1 MTTQRAN
8 ALAWTVGG
16 TRLFLD
22 ELSRVGDDDF
32 AAPTSLPGWTTAH
45 LVAHVHF
52 NAEALRRLVSW
63 AATGVENRMY
73 ASTEQ
78 RAAEIEEGASWAP
91 TRLRDLVAGSASAL
105 VEDVAAL
112 SDRAWDAEVVTAQ
125 GRTIPAGQ
133 IPWLR
138 AREVMVHA
146 VDLGAGLTFADL
158 PADFTAELLADVVRK
173 RAAAG
178 EGPAL
183 AAWLTGRAVTTPPEL
198 GPWL

>member
-1 MTTQRAN
+1 MTTPRAD
-8 ALAWTVGG
+8 ALAWAEGG

-22 ELSRVGDDDF
+22 ELSRVGDDRF
-32 AAPTSLPGWTTAH
+32 AAPTSLPGWSTAH

-52 NAEALRRLVSW
+52 NAQALRRLVSW
-63 AATGVENRMY
+63 AATGVESPMY
-73 ASTEQ
+73 SSPEQ
-78 RAAEIEEGASWAP
+78 RAKEIEEGALLAP
-91 TRLRDLVAGSASAL
+91 AELRDLVAGSASAL
-105 VEDVAAL
+105 SEDLAAL
-112 SDRAWDAEVVTAQ
+112 SDRAWDAVVVTAQ
-125 GRTIPAGQ
+125 GRTIPASQ

-173 RAAAG
+173 RAAGG

-183 AAWLTGRAVTTPPEL
+183 AAWLTGRPVSPPAL

>member
-1 MTTQRAN
+1 MN
-8 ALAWTVGG
+8 AQAWAEDG

-22 ELSRVGDDDF
+22 ALSRVGDDRF

-45 LVAHVHF
+45 VVAHVHF

-73 ASTEQ
+73 ASAGQ
-78 RAAEIEEGASWAP
+78 RAAEIEDGASWAP
-91 TRLRDLVAGSASAL
+91 ARLRDLVAGSAWAL
-105 VEDVAAL
+105 IEDLAAL
-112 SDRAWDAEVVTAQ
+112 RGQAWDAQVVTAQ

-146 VDLGAGLTFADL
+146 VDLDAGLTFADL

-183 AAWLTGRAVTTPPEL
+183 AAWLTGRPVTPPTL

>member
-1 MTTQRAN
+1 MS
-8 ALAWTVGG
+8 ALAWTEGG

-22 ELSRVGDDDF
+22 ALSRIGDERF

-52 NAEALRRLVSW
+52 NAQALRRLVSW
-63 AATGVENRMY
+63 AVTGIENRMY
-73 ASTEQ
+73 ASAEQ
-78 RAAEIEEGASWAP
+78 RTAEIEEGASWAP
-91 TRLRDLVAGSASAL
+91 AQLRDVVAGSASAL
-105 VEDVAAL
+105 AEDLTAL

-125 GRTIPAGQ
+125 GRTIPASQ

-183 AAWLTGRAVTTPPEL
+183 AAWLTGRSVTPPAL

>member
-1 MTTQRAN
+1 VN
-8 ALAWTVGG
+8 ALAWAEGG

-22 ELSRVGDDDF
+22 ELSRVGDERF
-32 AAPTSLPGWTTAH
+32 AEPTNLPGWSTAH

-52 NAEALRRLVSW
+52 NAQALRRLVSW

-73 ASTEQ
+73 DSAEQ
-78 RAAEIEEGASWAP
+78 RTAEIEQGASWAP
-91 TRLRDLVAGSASAL
+91 AQLRDLVASSASAL
-105 VEDVAAL
+105 EEDLAAL

-125 GRTIPAGQ
+125 GRTIPARQ

-146 VDLGAGLTFADL
+146 VDLGAGLTFVDL

-183 AAWLTGRAVTTPPEL
+183 AAWLTGRPVTTPPAL

>member
-1 MTTQRAN
+1 MN
-8 ALAWTVGG
+8 ALAWAEDG

-22 ELSRVGDDDF
+22 ELGRVDDDRF
-32 AAPTSLPGWTTAH
+32 AGPTSLPGWTTAH

-52 NAEALRRLVSW
+52 NAQALRRLVSW
-63 AATGVENRMY
+63 AASGIENRMY
-73 ASTEQ
+73 ASAGQ
-78 RAAEIEEGASWAP
+78 RAAEIEEGASWSPA
-91 TRLRDLVAGSASAL
+91 RLRDLAAGSAWAL
-105 VEDVAAL
+105 VEDLAAL
-112 SDRAWDAEVVTAQ
+112 RDQAWDAEVVTAQ

-146 VDLGAGLTFADL
+146 VDLDAGLTFADL

-183 AAWLTGRAVTTPPEL
+183 AAWLTGRPVTPPTL